1 MRRAARIAASSLAA
15 PLRLGAA
22 SLIASLTLTSCGGGG
37 ERDAAAPP
45 AHQFDAGRAF
55 ATLRAEVA
63 LGPRPAGSP
72 ANRRDAAFIARR
84 LRAAGVQG
92 VRVQRPWRNVV
103 GRIPGS
109 EPGAVVLGAHR
120 DTKHIRGF
128 IGANDGASGVAVLL
142 ELARDLPDPLP
153 GPSVD
158 LAFFDAEESSGAGNG
173 ARAFKRTG
181 DRGSRQYV
189 RYAAAGGRQGSPA
202 LRSIRA
208 MVLFDMVGD
217 CKLRIPR
224 EASSDGPLYELF
236 RHAAGPRSPFQGNAP
251 AILDDQ
257 TPFEGAGI
265 PSLDLI
271 DFDYGPGPSPGAYW
285 HTTRDDLKHVCA
297 RSLGA
302 VGRPSLA
309 AIPSIR

>member
-1 MRRAARIAASSLAA
+1 MPRAVRIAAV
-15 PLRLGAA
+15 
-22 SLIASLTLTSCGGGG
+22 SLIASLALTSCGGG
-37 ERDAAAPP
+37 ERDATTRAAHPFS
-45 AHQFDAGRAF
+45 AARAF
-55 ATLRAEVA
+55 RDLRSEVG
-63 LGPRPAGSP
+63 LGPRPARSP

-84 LRAAGVQG
+84 LRAAGARD

-103 GRIPGS
+103 ARIPGS

-120 DTKHIRGF
+120 DTKHIQGF

-142 ELARDLPDPLP
+142 ELARDLPNPLP

-158 LAFFDAEESSGAGNG
+158 LAFFDAEESSGAGDG
-173 ARAFKRTG
+173 VRAFERTG
-181 DRGSRQYV
+181 DRGSRQYL

-224 EASSDGPLYELF
+224 EASSSASLYMLF
-236 RHAAGPRSPFQGNAP
+236 RNAAGPRNPFEGDAP

-257 TPFEGAGI
+257 TPFERAGI
-265 PSLDLI
+265 ASLDLI
-271 DFDYGPGPSPGAYW
+271 DFDYGPGPPPGAYW
-285 HTTRDDLKHVCA
+285 HTTKDNLKHVCA
-297 RSLGA
+297 RSLAA

-309 AIPSIR
+309 AIPSIP